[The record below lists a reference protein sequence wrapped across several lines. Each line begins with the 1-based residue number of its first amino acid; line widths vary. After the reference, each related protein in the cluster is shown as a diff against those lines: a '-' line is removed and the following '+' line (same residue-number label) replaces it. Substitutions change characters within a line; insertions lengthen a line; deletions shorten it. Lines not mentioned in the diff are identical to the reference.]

1 MREWTRRDFFR
12 AAGIVSAGAALLPFV
27 PIPSALACGALYP
40 RCLVLFAHGNGSIPN
55 RWTSNGR
62 GAPFTDGGPLPVM
75 QGPILAPLDRHR
87 SSITLLDGLDLRSGM
102 LRNPLP
108 APFTGNSSGHGRG
121 HWGLAALWSGA
132 QGIQIPDPDRVDR
145 AASAAATIDQ
155 ILAEGATTRRAS
167 LVLNTNYTS
176 YYPENY
182 VPAYSG
188 PNAPVNPRTSPRAVF
203 DDLFGAPVTGG
214 TAATQRRRAERRS
227 VFGVLRGELGRL
239 RTELPPVD
247 RERLDRH
254 LEQVDALDGR
264 LVSESDPVVCDGASR
279 PTDPMYPPTYYGY
292 NPAFSTKL
300 NLHFDVI
307 RLALA
312 CDLTR
317 IINFM
322 VEREHNAFLLTPETG
337 DLAAFTSEHTVSHET
352 FASSSEAR
360 RLQAVDVITHQR
372 RALTEHFSGLL
383 DRLNEGSGPT
393 LLEETL
399 VVWGS
404 PMSWG
409 GAHTSLR
416 IPFVVASRHPSIQT
430 NRYFRLGN
438 KEIDVDA
445 GAPNPHTIPSVSIP
459 HNRLLTSIMHIMGRT
474 DIERVGDVMGGQTL
488 DNTPLEQLCAR
499 RV

>member
-1 MREWTRRDFFR
+1 M
-12 AAGIVSAGAALLPFV
+12 
-27 PIPSALACGALYP
+27 
-40 RCLVLFAHGNGSIPN
+40 
-55 RWTSNGR
+55 
-62 GAPFTDGGPLPVM
+62 LPVM

-87 SSITLLDGLDLRSGM
+87 ASITLLDGLDLRSGM
-102 LRNPLP
+102 LTNPLP
-108 APFTGNSSGHGRG
+108 PGFSGNSTGHGKA

-132 QGIQIPDPDRVDR
+132 QGIPIPDPARVDR

-182 VPAYSG
+182 IPAYSG
-188 PNAPVNPRTSPRAVF
+188 PNAPIIPRTSPRAVF
-203 DDLFGAPVTGG
+203 DDLFGAPITGG
-214 TAATQRRRAERRS
+214 VVATQRRRAERRS
-227 VFGVLRGELGRL
+227 AFGVLRGELARL
-239 RTELPPVD
+239 RTELPAVD

-254 LEQVDALDGR
+254 LEQVDVLDTR
-264 LVSESDPVVCDGASR
+264 LRSETDPVVCDGASR
-279 PTDPMYPPTYYGY
+279 PVDPTYPSTYYGF
-292 NPAFSTKL
+292 NPAFSEKL

-317 IINFM
+317 IVNFL

-337 DLAAFTSEHTVSHET
+337 ELESFANEHTISHET
-352 FASSSEAR
+352 FSTISEAR
-360 RLQAVDVITHQR
+360 RIQAVDVITHQR
-372 RALTEHFSGLL
+372 RALTEHFAGFL
-383 DRLNEGSGPT
+383 DRLTEGSGPT
-393 LLEETL
+393 LLEESL

-416 IPFVVASRHPSIQT
+416 IPFVVASRHPSVRT
-430 NRYFRLGN
+430 NRYYRLGN

-459 HNRLLTSIMHIMGRT
+459 HNRLLTSIMHLMGRT

-488 DNTPLEQLCAR
+488 DNSPLEVLCAGGS
-499 RV
+499 